1 MRSRLR
7 ELGTGLCPEF
17 SFEKNAKL
25 FTGQDLLE
33 KVKEIE
39 SVGRAPYTR
48 LGEVIELVIQQAVKG
63 YKDRA

>member
-17 SFEKNAKL
+17 SFEKNVKL

-33 KVKEIE
+33 KVGEIE
-39 SVGRAPYTR
+39 SIGRTPYKR
-48 LGEVIELVIQQAVKG
+48 LGEVIELVIQRAVKR